1 MKERQIKKCQNCQ
14 TEFTI
19 EPEDF
24 DFYEKIKV
32 PAPTF
37 CPDCRLIRRLA
48 FRNEWYLYKR
58 KDDLTDKEIVSL
70 YPSDS
75 PFPVYNYKDWRAQER
90 WNPMDYARD
99 YDWSRPFLEQFK
111 ELTNKV
117 PRYNVFSEMSVGCEY
132 CGLSY
137 NAKNCYLSIAA
148 ACEDCAYIS
157 GYQSKNCFDAMLW
170 KSENCYEVIDGDNS
184 YNLIFS
190 QDSDNCLDS
199 AFLFDCHNCQNCF
212 FCVGLRNKK
221 YHIFNKSYT
230 AKEYKEKI
238 KEYDL
243 GSFQNLLKLQKEFQE
258 FKLKFPHRF
267 ARIFK
272 SVNCTGDDIG
282 NSKNCHCCFRTRYG
296 VEDSKYIYGGGL
308 NLKETYDSFDAGQDG
323 QLMYEGHGVNGYQVF
338 FSRHIIE
345 GRNVYYSDECFN
357 CHDIFGCA
365 GLKNKSY
372 CILNKQYT
380 KEEYER
386 MLPKVI
392 QHMNDA
398 PYVDKKGRI
407 YRFGEFFPMELS
419 PFSYN
424 ESDAQDFFP
433 LTKKEAEEKG
443 YQWRDIAKY
452 QNEHKPTIKAADLP
466 DNIKEVGESIINE
479 VIECQSK
486 NQCFGNGVF
495 RIIPMEFNFLKKYSI
510 ALPRKC
516 PDCRRRDRMQKRNP
530 LKLWHRKCQNRGCP
544 NEFETP
550 YSPERKE
557 MVYCEKCYQKEV
569 I

>member
-1 MKERQIKKCQNCQ
+1 MKERQIKKCHNCQ

-221 YHIFNKSYT
+221 YCIKN
-230 AKEYKEKI
+230 KEY
-238 KEYDL
+238 
-243 GSFQNLLKLQKEFQE
+243 
-258 FKLKFPHRF
+258 
-267 ARIFK
+267 
-272 SVNCTGDDIG
+272 C
-282 NSKNCHCCFRTRYG
+282 
-296 VEDSKYIYGGGL
+296 
-308 NLKETYDSFDAGQDG
+308 
-323 QLMYEGHGVNGYQVF
+323 
-338 FSRHIIE
+338 
-345 GRNVYYSDECFN
+345 
-357 CHDIFGCA
+357 
-365 GLKNKSY
+365 
-372 CILNKQYT
+372 
-380 KEEYER
+380 KEEFER
-386 MLPKVI
+386 I
-392 QHMNDA
+392 
-398 PYVDKKGRI
+398 I
-407 YRFGEFFPMELS
+407 S
-419 PFSYN
+419 SYN
-424 ESDAQDFFP
+424 LDTWSGS
-433 LTKKEAEEKG
+433 EKA
-443 YQWRDIAKY
+443 R
-452 QNEHKPTIKAADLP
+452 
-466 DNIKEVGESIINE
+466 
-479 VIECQSK
+479 
-486 NQCFGNGVF
+486 
-495 RIIPMEFNFLKKYSI
+495 
-510 ALPRKC
+510 
-516 PDCRRRDRMQKRNP
+516 
-530 LKLWHRKCQNRGCP
+530 
-544 NEFETP
+544 NEFEK
-550 YSPERKE
+550 YL
-557 MVYCEKCYQKEV
+557 
-569 I
+569 